1 MIEHEFFV
9 IRLNH
14 RGRFPAKAQPMS
26 LWANRP
32 LNSETAELNR
42 HFQSASAPHEWPREK
57 GIREGETVM
66 NRSYL
71 KLMSGFFGG
80 VALGLFLGGAVF
92 AADLSAD
99 SLKFAAG
106 VTKAAEG

>member
-1 MIEHEFFV
+1 MTEHEFFV
-9 IRLNH
+9 SRLNR

-26 LWANRP
+26 LWTDTP
-32 LNSETAELNR
+32 LNPELQSLIR
-42 HFQSASAPHEWPREK
+42 HFQSASAPREWPRENS
-57 GIREGETVM
+57 IREGETAM
-66 NRSYL
+66 DRSYL

-92 AADLSAD
+92 AADLSAE

-106 VTKAAEG
+106 VTKAV